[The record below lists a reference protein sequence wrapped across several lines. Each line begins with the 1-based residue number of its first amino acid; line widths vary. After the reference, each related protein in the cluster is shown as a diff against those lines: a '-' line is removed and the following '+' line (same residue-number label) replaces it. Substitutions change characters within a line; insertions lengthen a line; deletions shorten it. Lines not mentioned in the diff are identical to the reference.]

1 MSLDPQQYSWSRAA
15 DSAARSIDHAVEER
29 TVGQSRQAD
38 AIEQAKI
45 HGESNKAV
53 AHGALIVSE
62 LRFLRDSL
70 AEILGRLSDLQ
81 VCGQA
86 STLAS
91 ALVSAETTRPRIVL
105 LDVAFPAGT
114 DTVAA
119 LCALV
124 PGVNVIALGVHETEE
139 DVLAWAN
146 AGIVG
151 YVPNTASVD
160 ELILLIGQI
169 SRGEQS
175 CPSHIAGSLLRRIA
189 AAGRGRAAASAL
201 TSPASALTFRE
212 LEIFRLVGAGLSNK
226 DIARRLCISVG
237 TTKSHVHNVLG
248 KLSLKRRAEVISR
261 MDSTLR

>member
-1 MSLDPQQYSWSRAA
+1 MSLDSQQYPPSRAA
-15 DSAARSIDHAVEER
+15 DSGTRSIDRSAETPPLE
-29 TVGQSRQAD
+29 QSRQGD
-38 AIEQAKI
+38 AMGRARI
-45 HGESNKAV
+45 HSESDAAL

-70 AEILGRLSDLQ
+70 VEILGRLSDLQ

-86 STLAS
+86 ATLAG
-91 ALVSAETTRPRIVL
+91 ALVCAETTRPRIVL

-114 DTVAA
+114 ETVAA

-139 DVLAWAN
+139 HVLAWAN
-146 AGIVG
+146 AGVVG

-160 ELILLIGQI
+160 DLILLIGQI

-175 CPSHIAGSLLRRIA
+175 CPSHIAGSLLRRVA
-189 AAGRGRAAASAL
+189 AAGRGWAPASAPA
-201 TSPASALTFRE
+201 SPSSALTFRE

-248 KLSLKRRAEVISR
+248 KLCLKRRAEVISR
-261 MDSTLR
+261 MDHTLR